1 MILIPL
7 LNLIL
12 RYPWSMNNLK
22 CSISAR
28 LYDHHGKLLRK
39 YRPKAAH
46 SFLAQFL
53 ELLKVQM
60 STTAEIITTITDTEQ
75 SVTTNASNLQVP
87 AGASNLLQ
95 GMLIGSGSDPV
106 TIDDYKLQSKIT
118 TDLTASVVSFSLSY
132 PTANTRR
139 LSISRTFTN
148 GSINPMAIEEVALYT
163 YSHTAV
169 YICLDRTLY
178 SVSIP
183 AESSLT
189 LTYRID
195 VSV

>member
-1 MILIPL
+1 
-7 LNLIL
+7 
-12 RYPWSMNNLK
+12 MNNLK

-28 LYDHHGKLLRK
+28 LYDRLGKLIRK

-46 SFLAQFL
+46 SFLAHFI
-53 ELLKVQM
+53 ELLSVQM
-60 STTAEIITTITDTEQ
+60 SQSTKSITNITGAES
-75 SVTTNASNLQVP
+75 SVTTAIGNLQVSSD
-87 AGASNLLQ
+87 ASNLLQ
-95 GMLIGSGSDPV
+95 GLLIGSGTDPV
-106 TIDDYKLQSKIT
+106 TIDDIKLQSQIT
-118 TDLTASVVSFSLSY
+118 IDLTASIVSFVLSY

-148 GSINPMAIEEVALYT
+148 GSVNPMAIDEVALYT
-163 YSHTAV
+163 FAARN

-183 AESSLT
+183 GESSLT